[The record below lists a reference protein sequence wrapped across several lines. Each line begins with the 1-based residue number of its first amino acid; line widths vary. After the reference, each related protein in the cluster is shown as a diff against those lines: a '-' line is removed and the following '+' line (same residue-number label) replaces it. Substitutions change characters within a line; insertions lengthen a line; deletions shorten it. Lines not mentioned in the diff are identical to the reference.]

1 MANAEPAWDLYRSFL
16 AVLRLGSLSAAA
28 RALGLTQPTIGRHIA
43 SLQRA
48 LGGRALFTRSQT
60 GLLPTDAAHKLRPH
74 AEDMAAAAAAFV
86 RTGSANVE
94 EMGGVVRLTAAEV
107 LGVEVLPLIL
117 SDFRADHPA
126 IAIELSL
133 SNQIADL
140 LRRDAD
146 IAVRMVR
153 PQQKALL
160 AKRVGKLALGFY
172 AHRRYLERCG
182 YPDRLEDLPAHT
194 LIGFDRTPPS
204 GDFLKS
210 VPVPVPVT
218 RELFAFRCDNDLA
231 QLAALRAGF
240 GIGICHTGI
249 ARRDPNLLP
258 LFSKRFKIELEIW
271 IVMHSDLRRNSRMRA
286 LFDYLS
292 VRLAQYCAQSSAPQA
307 G

>member
-1 MANAEPAWDLYRSFL
+1 MANVEPAWDLYRSFL

-28 RALGLTQPTIGRHIA
+28 RSLGLTQPTVGRHIA

-48 LGGRALFTRSQT
+48 LGGRALFTRSQL

-94 EMGGVVRLTAAEV
+94 EMGGVVRLAAADV
-107 LGVEVLPLIL
+107 LGVEVLPGIL
-117 SDFRADHPA
+117 SDFRAEFPA

-160 AKRVGKLALGFY
+160 AKRAGKVALAFY
-172 AHRRYLERCG
+172 AHRRYLERHG
-182 YPDRLEDLPAHT
+182 YPERLEDLTRHA
-194 LIGFDRTPPS
+194 LLGFDRTLPFASLTKTLPLPIS
-204 GDFLKS
+204 
-210 VPVPVPVT
+210 
-218 RELFAFRCDNDLA
+218 RELFALRCDNDLA
-231 QLAALRAGF
+231 LLSALRCGFGVGLCQTQLAK
-240 GIGICHTGI
+240 
-249 ARRDPNLLP
+249 RDPDLLP
-258 LFSKRFKIELEIW
+258 LLHKQFTVELEIW
-271 IVMHSDLRRNSRMRA
+271 IVMHSDLRRSSRMRLMFEHLA
-286 LFDYLS
+286 TGLS
-292 VRLAQYCAQSSAPQA
+292 QYAAAS
-307 G
+307 

>member
-1 MANAEPAWDLYRSFL
+1 MAIVEPAWDLYRSFL

-28 RALGLTQPTIGRHIA
+28 HSLGLTQPTIGRHIA

-48 LGGRALFTRSQT
+48 LGGRALFTRSQS

-74 AEDMAAAAAAFV
+74 AENMAAAAAAFV

-94 EMGGVVRLTAAEV
+94 ETVGVIRLAAADV
-107 LGVEVLPLIL
+107 IGVEVLCGIL
-117 SDFRADHPA
+117 SDFRAEYPA
-126 IAIELSL
+126 IVIELSL

-160 AKRVGKLALGFY
+160 AKRVGKAALMFY

-182 YPDRLEDLPAHT
+182 YPDRLEDLADHT
-194 LIGFDRTPPS
+194 LIGFDRTPPL

-210 VPVPVPVT
+210 VPVPVT

-240 GIGICHTGI
+240 GIGVCHTGV

-286 LFDYLS
+286 LFDYLAI
-292 VRLAQYCAQSSAPQA
+292 RLAQFVAL
-307 G
+307 

>member
-1 MANAEPAWDLYRSFL
+1 MANVEPAWDLYRSFL
-16 AVLRLGSLSAAA
+16 AVLRLGSLSAAG
-28 RALGLTQPTIGRHIA
+28 RSLGLTQPTIGRHIA

-48 LGGRALFTRSQT
+48 LGGRALFTRSQI

-94 EMGGVVRLTAAEV
+94 ETGGVVRLAAADIM
-107 LGVEVLPLIL
+107 GVEVLPGML
-117 SDFRADHPA
+117 SEFRAEFPA
-126 IAIELSL
+126 IVIELSL

-160 AKRVGKLALGFY
+160 AKRVGKVALGFY
-172 AHRRYLERCG
+172 AQRRYLERCG
-182 YPDRLEDLPAHT
+182 YPDRLEDLADHA
-194 LIGFDRTPPS
+194 LIGFDRIPPS
-204 GDFLKS
+204 ADLLKAA
-210 VPVPVPVT
+210 PVPVT

-240 GIGICHTGI
+240 GIGICQSGI

-258 LFSKRFKIELEIW
+258 LFSRRFKVELEIW
-271 IVMHSDLRRNSRMRA
+271 IVMHNDLRRNARMRA
-286 LFDYLS
+286 LFDYLA
-292 VRLAQYCAQSSAPQA
+292 VRLAQFALQTNAPYA

>member
-1 MANAEPAWDLYRSFL
+1 MANVEPAWDLYRSFL

-48 LGGRALFTRSQT
+48 LGGRALFTRSQV

-94 EMGGVVRLTAAEV
+94 EMGGVVRLAAAEV
-107 LGVEVLPLIL
+107 LGVEVLPGIL
-117 SDFRADHPA
+117 SDFRAEFPA

-160 AKRVGKLALGFY
+160 AKRVGKLALGFF

-182 YPDRLEDLPAHT
+182 YPDRLEDLPAQT
-194 LIGFDRTPPS
+194 LIGFDRTPPM

-210 VPVPVPVT
+210 VPMPVT
-218 RELFAFRCDNDLA
+218 REMFAFRCDNDLA

-240 GIGICHTGI
+240 GIGVCHTGI

-258 LFSKRFKIELEIW
+258 LFSKQFKIDLEVW

-286 LFDYLS
+286 LFDYLA
-292 VRLAQYCAQSSAPQA
+292 VRLAHFAVQSNALPA

>member
-28 RALGLTQPTIGRHIA
+28 RSLGLTQPTIGRHIA

-48 LGGRALFTRSQT
+48 LGGRALFTRSQL

-94 EMGGVVRLTAAEV
+94 EMGGVVRLAAAEV
-107 LGVEVLPLIL
+107 LGVEVLPGIL
-117 SDFRADHPA
+117 SEFRAEFPA

-160 AKRVGKLALGFY
+160 AKRVGKLALGFF

-182 YPDRLEDLPAHT
+182 YPDRLEDLPNQT
-194 LIGFDRTPPS
+194 LIGFDRTPPL

-210 VPVPVPVT
+210 VPLPVT
-218 RELFAFRCDNDLA
+218 REMFAFRCDNDLA

-240 GIGICHTGI
+240 GIGVCHTGI

-258 LFSKRFKIELEIW
+258 LFSKQFKIDLEVW

-286 LFDYLS
+286 LFDYLA
-292 VRLAQYCAQSSAPQA
+292 VRLAQFAVQSNAPLA

>member
-1 MANAEPAWDLYRSFL
+1 MANAEPGWDLYRSFL
-16 AVLRLGSLSAAA
+16 AVLRLGSLSGAA
-28 RALGLTQPTIGRHIA
+28 RSLGLTQPTIGRHIA

-48 LGGRALFTRSQT
+48 LGGRALFTRSQI

-94 EMGGVVRLTAAEV
+94 EMGGVVRLAAAEV
-107 LGVEVLPLIL
+107 LGVEVLPAIL
-117 SDFRADHPA
+117 SDFRAEFPA

-160 AKRVGKLALGFY
+160 AKRVGKLALGFF

-182 YPDRLEDLPAHT
+182 YPDRLEDLPAQT
-194 LIGFDRTPPS
+194 LIGFDRTPPL

-210 VPVPVPVT
+210 VPMPVT
-218 RELFAFRCDNDLA
+218 REMFAFRCDNDLA

-240 GIGICHTGI
+240 GIGVCHTGI

-258 LFSKRFKIELEIW
+258 LFSKQFKIDLEVW

-286 LFDYLS
+286 LFDYLA
-292 VRLAQYCAQSSAPQA
+292 VRLAQFAVQSNAPQA

>member
-28 RALGLTQPTIGRHIA
+28 RSLGLTQPTIGRHIA

-48 LGGRALFTRSQT
+48 LGGRALFTRSQL

-94 EMGGVVRLTAAEV
+94 EMGGVVRLAAAEV
-107 LGVEVLPLIL
+107 LGVEVLPGIL
-117 SDFRADHPA
+117 SEFRAEFPA

-160 AKRVGKLALGFY
+160 AKRVGKLALGFF

-182 YPDRLEDLPAHT
+182 YPDRLEDLPNQT
-194 LIGFDRTPPS
+194 LIGFDRTPPL

-210 VPVPVPVT
+210 VPLPVT
-218 RELFAFRCDNDLA
+218 REMFAFRCDNDLA
-231 QLAALRAGF
+231 ATSRAACRVWDW
-240 GIGICHTGI
+240 
-249 ARRDPNLLP
+249 RLP
-258 LFSKRFKIELEIW
+258 YRHCPTRSEFVAAFQQAIQDR
-271 IVMHSDLRRNSRMRA
+271 SRGLDRH
-286 LFDYLS
+286 
-292 VRLAQYCAQSSAPQA
+292 AQ
-307 G
+307 